1 MPVTNPRL
9 QSARERALA
18 LCLRVCAEPTP
29 GATRQ
34 EALFAELDA
43 LLEGVDDTF
52 TDWILEHPQFV
63 PIRERLHAI
72 RAEYEYVRERDLARA
87 LVAAGDESPL
97 ERFRSH
103 EWYEEAHRFELEAL
117 APYDLG
123 RVLVVGAGPFPTT
136 AISLMRAYPNA
147 RVACVELRAEAYT
160 LATQVARISKCP
172 QLEVIHADAMRM
184 EDFSDYDCVLVG
196 TVVGVGVAEK
206 RRVVEHF
213 LRHVPASTLLII
225 RTAIGPGRVVYP
237 SVDLEQLADIDYRVL
252 LDPPQ
257 ETFTMIITE
266 RQTDREGHG
275 RAHPEDGVR

>member
-1 MPVTNPRL
+1 MPLTSPRL

-18 LCLRVCAEPTP
+18 LCLRVSAEPPP
-29 GATRQ
+29 GNARQ

-43 LLEGVDDTF
+43 LLVGVDDAF
-52 TDWILEHPQFV
+52 TDWILEHPDFV

-97 ERFRSH
+97 EKFRST

-117 APYDLG
+117 APYAPS

-136 AISLMRAYPNA
+136 AISLMRAYPHA

-196 TVVGVGVAEK
+196 TVVGVSAAEK

-213 LRHVPASTLLII
+213 LRHVPVTTLLIL

-237 SVDLEQLADIDYRVL
+237 SVALEQLAGIDYRVL
-252 LDPPQ
+252 VDPPQ
-257 ETFTMIITE
+257 ETFTMIIT
-266 RQTDREGHG
+266 DRRADG
-275 RAHPEDGVR
+275 RAHPGDGVP